1 MKLGVKVVRLNKELP
16 LPKHATE
23 GSAGVDLYA
32 NIKKPIVMYAG
43 DTVVIPT
50 GIKVEIPP
58 SYEMQVRPRSGLAVK
73 NNITVLN
80 TPGTIDSDFRGEV
93 GVVLYYAP
101 TRKGLIETIKNY
113 LVERTLLHRIFKSE
127 EPTVIINPADRIAQ
141 AVFTK
146 YEQVHFYPVKE
157 LTDTERGEGKFGS
170 TGVVNN
176 G

>member
-1 MKLGVKVVRLNKELP
+1 MKLGVKVKRLNAELP
-16 LPKHATE
+16 LPQHATA

-32 NIKKPIVMYAG
+32 NITEAIVINEG

-50 GIKVEIPP
+50 GIAVEIPP
-58 SYEMQVRPRSGLAVK
+58 SYEMQIRPRSGLAVK

-80 TPGTIDSDFRGEV
+80 SPGTIDSDFRGEV

-101 TRKGLIETIKNY
+101 TKKGLISLIKE
-113 LVERTLLHRIFKSE
+113 LVFKGFKG
-127 EPTVIINPADRIAQ
+127 TNTAVIINPADRIAQ

-146 YEQVHFYPVKE
+146 YEQVNWYPVAE
-157 LTDTERGEGKFGS
+157 LTETVRGEGSYGH
-170 TGVVNN
+170 TGVKVN